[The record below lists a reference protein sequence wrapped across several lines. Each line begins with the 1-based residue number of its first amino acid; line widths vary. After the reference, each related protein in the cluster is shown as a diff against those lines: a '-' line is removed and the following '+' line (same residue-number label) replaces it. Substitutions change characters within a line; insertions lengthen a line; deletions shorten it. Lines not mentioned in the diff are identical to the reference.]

1 MWQRMGELCRELA
14 TADDTRAKE
23 VWRELT
29 EGGVLEQG
37 CRAAV
42 AAGQAAQE
50 TLEECHRWLDRSPRK
65 KVATALVG
73 VLARR
78 CAAGEDQ
85 RRALQDWTCRA
96 TGCALVP
103 NVFAEQ
109 PSHPGRPLSWV
120 HTVFT
125 AVQRQSSWDRSTQQ
139 RVADLLREQEIDQI
153 VQGVADPDE
162 GARLREL
169 LQRHPLVFGLDL
181 DAFQRWP
188 AGGSELAFP
197 EVTLEQSVNPRSATG
212 HKSLDA
218 LCRLLGSADP
228 RIRLASAVLLDL
240 LADDHGQGQGPA
252 LSVEERRRLARAC
265 QDEHPVVRGHVL
277 RAASRLTQAK
287 PSARLLSQLGR
298 LLRDPCPAVRIE
310 AAQAATRW
318 QRVTRPV
325 VEGLV
330 ALLGDAA
337 TSARRAAAC
346 AVADLGPRMARRAV
360 LAGLVPLLAEED
372 ASVVQAAARA
382 AGALARRM
390 NRAILQGLLGQ
401 LDSVDAGV
409 RREAVKAIG
418 AAGGRL
424 MQPRVTEAVC
434 ACLWDADPSVR
445 QQAVVA
451 YGQVRQH
458 DHPPPT
464 ERLAHLLL
472 DLDDEVRLVTAQL
485 VAQLG
490 RQVLCGSIIDGL
502 AHNLQANQQAS
513 CLAALTAVEQ
523 LRLPAATTI
532 VVAALTAVEQL
543 GPPAATTIVVDRVVE
558 CLFAPSRELTEGAYR
573 ALDRLGPLAEER
585 LVATLTAM
593 LCGTQRYRCVQTLIR
608 VGRQLCRPSLVEQ
621 LLELLDDPEPAPRAA
636 AASALEWLGPQAG
649 IPAVLARL
657 EELQDDPD
665 SDVRY
670 HVGNALRVLQ
680 AS

>member
-1 MWQRMGELCRELA
+1 
-14 TADDTRAKE
+14 
-23 VWRELT
+23 
-29 EGGVLEQG
+29 
-37 CRAAV
+37 
-42 AAGQAAQE
+42 
-50 TLEECHRWLDRSPRK
+50 
-65 KVATALVG
+65 
-73 VLARR
+73 
-78 CAAGEDQ
+78 
-85 RRALQDWTCRA
+85 
-96 TGCALVP
+96 
-103 NVFAEQ
+103 
-109 PSHPGRPLSWV
+109 
-120 HTVFT
+120 
-125 AVQRQSSWDRSTQQ
+125 
-139 RVADLLREQEIDQI
+139 VADLLREQEIDQI

-162 GARLREL
+162 AARLREL
-169 LQRHPLVFGLDL
+169 LQRHPLVSGLDL

-197 EVTLEQSVNPRSATG
+197 EVTLEHSVDPRSALG

-218 LCRLLGSADP
+218 LCQLLGSADP
-228 RIRLASAVLLDL
+228 PIRLASAVLLDL
-240 LADDHGQGQGPA
+240 LADEHGQGQGYA
-252 LSVEERRRLARAC
+252 LPVEERRRLARAC

-277 RAASRLTQAK
+277 RAVSRLMQAK
-287 PSARLLSQLGR
+287 PTARLLSQLGR

-318 QRVTRPV
+318 QRVTRSV

-330 ALLGDAA
+330 VLLGDAA
-337 TSARRAAAC
+337 PSVRRAAAC

-372 ASVVQAAARA
+372 AAVVQAAARA

-401 LDSVDAGV
+401 LDSPDAGV
-409 RREAVKAIG
+409 RREAAKAIG

-445 QQAVVA
+445 QQAVVD
-451 YGQVRQH
+451 YGQVRALEHQ
-458 DHPPPT
+458 PPT

-502 AHNLQANQQAS
+502 AHNLQATQQS
-513 CLAALTAVEQ
+513 GCLAALAAVG
-523 LRLPAATTI
+523 
-532 VVAALTAVEQL
+532 QL
-543 GPPAATTIVVDRVVE
+543 GPPAATTVVVQHVVE
-558 CLFAPSRELTEGAYR
+558 WLFAPTREISEGACQ
-573 ALDRLGPLAEER
+573 ALDRLGPAAEER

-593 LCGTQRYRCVQTLIR
+593 LRGAARYRCVQALIR
-608 VGRQLCRPSLVEQ
+608 VGPQLCRPSLVER
-621 LLELLDDPEPAPRAA
+621 LLGMLDDPEPAPRAA

-680 AS
+680 AG